1 MEALKSIVLVLSS
14 PLAISILILI
24 VAAFFYLRHQTKRA
38 AFLIS
43 CGTGILLVFSQPW
56 IASLLLYPLE
66 YPKEYPSTDEF
77 EKSEVIYT
85 PACYYSTK
93 GEMPETA
100 RWADCSLQRLLHSA
114 SLSKKFNIPVVVS
127 GGKFLRDNTVVY
139 AQKARDFLLSVGLSS
154 DSIIVV
160 GEGENTFSEIQ
171 AARVHLEDKYVLA
184 VTSATHATRVENM
197 LIDLDIAVQSSP
209 VDYQSSDDLDFFLAS
224 PSAVSLEKSRKA
236 IYEYLALLKYQL
248 ESAFN

>member
-1 MEALKSIVLVLSS
+1 MEAIKSIALVLSS
-14 PLAISILILI
+14 PLTISLILLI

-38 AFLIS
+38 VTLAS
-43 CGTGILLVFSQPW
+43 CGTGILLMFSQPW
-56 IASLLLYPLE
+56 VASLLLYPLE
-66 YPKEYPSTDEF
+66 YPKDYATTEAL
-77 EKSEVIYT
+77 EKSEIIFT

-114 SLSKKFNIPVVVS
+114 SLSKEYDIPIVVS
-127 GGKFLRDNTVVY
+127 GGAFLRDKTVIY
-139 AQKARDFLLSVGLSS
+139 AQRASEFLLSVGISQS
-154 DSIIVV
+154 MIIVV
-160 GEGENTFSEIQ
+160 GKGTNTLSEIQ
-171 AARVHLEDKYVLA
+171 AARIHLEDKYVLA